1 MLPKNRCVHVCSFY
15 VEKCIVLEDF
25 LEIKQI
31 LGHPTATTLFEA
43 MMEVFNPEDSAS
55 LPLN

>member
-1 MLPKNRCVHVCSFY
+1 M
-15 VEKCIVLEDF
+15 EDF

-43 MMEVFNPEDSAS
+43 MMEVFNPEDSANS
-55 LPLN
+55 HLID